1 MTLTYFQESRDGQI
15 LFEVFIYLQKGCII
29 MSRVVSSYV
38 ADNSNHD
45 SNIGVESHSII
56 SIFQM
61 YRVFSKARNAVGP
74 SKSLIFW
81 TFPGVLAFLDHLIW
95 AIFHSG
101 TFGTYD

>member
-1 MTLTYFQESRDGQI
+1 
-15 LFEVFIYLQKGCII
+15 

-81 TFPGVLAFLDHLIW
+81 TFPGVLGFFRPFDMGDFSFWYFWDI
-95 AIFHSG
+95 
-101 TFGTYD
+101 